1 MISGYAK
8 IVWRGKDA
16 GGASARQADVKSAC
30 RHKFV
35 WYRHETGHVSPNWS
49 AKHASVA
56 VSE

>member
-8 IVWRGKDA
+8 SVWRGKDA
-16 GGASARQADVKSAC
+16 GWAPARRVNVKSAFS
-30 RHKFV
+30 HKFV

-56 VSE
+56 MSQ